1 MAASLQRVA
10 GAGWIAL
17 LGGGEFS
24 FDETLD
30 ADRAWLEK
38 CGPGPIGFV
47 PAASDS
53 ADYGKHFAT
62 YMAEAFERQVELIPI
77 YRARDGRRGKN
88 AERIAACAAVY
99 LGGGVTDNL
108 LDAVMGTP
116 VAVALAEKLAA
127 GGVVAGIAAG
137 AQVTGA
143 VARSIF
149 GGGTVP
155 ALGWLLGGVVETN
168 FDPAHDR
175 RLRKL
180 LTAPGI
186 TWGLGLATSCAVLLG
201 PEEQV
206 EVVGTAFLFE
216 DAEGDP
222 VILGEGSGAEALSVP
237 GEETE
242 D

>member
-1 MAASLQRVA
+1 LAGSLQRVA

-24 FDETLD
+24 FEETLD

-38 CGPGPIGFV
+38 CGPGLIGFV

-62 YMAEAFERQVELIPI
+62 YLAEAFERQLEVIPI
-77 YRARDGRRGKN
+77 YRSRDGRRAKN
-88 AERIAACAAVY
+88 AERIAACAAIY

-116 VAVALAEKLAA
+116 VAVALAEKLAS

-137 AQVTGA
+137 AQVAGMA
-143 VARSIF
+143 ARSIF

-155 ALGWLLGGVVETN
+155 ALGWLPGGVVETN

-180 LTAPGI
+180 LASPGI
-186 TWGLGLATSCAVLLG
+186 SWGLGIATGGAVLLG
-201 PEEQV
+201 PDEQV
-206 EVVGTAFLFE
+206 EVVGTAFLFA

-222 VILGEGSGAEALSVP
+222 LILGEEGGSGTPAEP
-237 GEETE
+237 TDEPQ

>member
-1 MAASLQRVA
+1 MGASLSRSA
-10 GAGWIAL
+10 GSGWIAL

-53 ADYGKHFAT
+53 ADYGRHFAT
-62 YMAEAFERQVELIPI
+62 YMAEAFERQVEVIPI

-88 AERIAACAAVY
+88 AERIGACPAIY
-99 LGGGVTDNL
+99 LGGGVTDHL
-108 LDAVMGTP
+108 LEAVIGTP
-116 VAVALAEKLAA
+116 VEAALGAKLAS

-137 AQVTGA
+137 AQVMGT
-143 VARSIF
+143 VARSIS
-149 GGGTVP
+149 GRGTLP
-155 ALGWLLGGVVETN
+155 GLGWLAGGVVETN

-180 LTAPGI
+180 LEAPAI
-186 TWGLGLATSCAVLLG
+186 DWGLGIPAGCAVLLG
-201 PEEQV
+201 PEAQV
-206 EVVGTAFLFE
+206 EVVGTAFLIE
-216 DAEGDP
+216 EAEGDP
-222 VILGEGSGAEALSVP
+222 LVLGEGGEGDEAAESGPEPDA
-237 GEETE
+237 
-242 D
+242 

>member
-1 MAASLQRVA
+1 LAASLSRSA

-53 ADYGKHFAT
+53 ADYGRHFAT
-62 YMAEAFERQVELIPI
+62 YMAEAFERQVEVIPI

-88 AERIAACAAVY
+88 AERIAACPAVY

-108 LDAVMGTP
+108 LDALIGTP
-116 VAVALAEKLAA
+116 AAAALGDKIAT

-137 AQVTGA
+137 AQVMGTL
-143 VARSIF
+143 ARSIF
-149 GGGTVP
+149 KGNLPG
-155 ALGWLLGGVVETN
+155 LGWLDGGVVETN

-175 RLRKL
+175 RLRQL
-180 LTAPGI
+180 LQAPGI
-186 TWGLGLATSCAVLLG
+186 EWGVGIATGCAVLLG
-201 PEEQV
+201 PEAQV
-206 EVVGTAFLFE
+206 EVVGTAFLLE
-216 DAEGDP
+216 DADGDP
-222 VILGEGSGAEALSVP
+222 VILGEGSLEADSEMDAP
-237 GEETE
+237 A
-242 D
+242 DA